1 MSSEDESRVERDL
14 EHVLRQAGRR
24 PEPPADLLQSVKT
37 VVESEWRSVVAQR
50 TRHRRMALWSVAAGV
65 VLALTGAWYLLPP
78 LAQSGGSEMAQ
89 LSASSGS
96 VRGRNGSWGRWVTV
110 GRRGPVNAGEVLA
123 TGSDGRAALVLAGEV
138 SLRLDH
144 DTRIAF
150 VDPQHVTIE
159 RGAVYVDSGTNTQP
173 DNERLQIETPAGAVR
188 HVGTQYEVRLVDS
201 GVRIAVREGK
211 VELNTKAGDTQH
223 AVAGELMTVSGSGTI
238 HRAALSRDDPSWV
251 WAAEAAPRF
260 DIDGRPLADFLAWA
274 ARETGREVV
283 FASPQIEAEA
293 SRVILSGSI
302 EGLGPAAAL
311 TAVLPTT
318 PLRGEERDGQL
329 VISFAAAAQ

>member
-1 MSSEDESRVERDL
+1 MSSEDDTRIEHDL
-14 EHVLRQAGRR
+14 EHVLRKAGRR
-24 PEPPADLLQSVKT
+24 PEPPAELLQSVRT
-37 VVESEWRSVVAQR
+37 AVESEWRSVVAQR
-50 TRHRRMALWSVAAGV
+50 TRRRRTALWSMAAGI
-65 VLALTGAWYLLPP
+65 VLAVAGAWYLLP
-78 LAQSGGSEMAQ
+78 LAQSGGPEMAQ
-89 LSASSGS
+89 LSTSSGS
-96 VRGRNGSWGRWVTV
+96 VRGRNGSWGRWVTL
-110 GRRGPVNAGEVLA
+110 GQRGPVNAGEVLA

-150 VDPQHVTIE
+150 VDPRHVTIE
-159 RGAVYVDSGTNTQP
+159 RGAVYVDSGTNSQP

-188 HVGTQYEVRLVDS
+188 HVGTQYEVRLVDT

-274 ARETGREVV
+274 GRETGRDVV
-283 FASPQIEAEA
+283 FASPEIEAEA

>member
-1 MSSEDESRVERDL
+1 MSMSEGPNLEFVFEIRLRFTRV
-14 EHVLRQAGRR
+14 QMIPGM
-24 PEPPADLLQSVKT
+24 PS
-37 VVESEWRSVVAQR
+37 
-50 TRHRRMALWSVAAGV
+50 
-65 VLALTGAWYLLPP
+65 GA
-78 LAQSGGSEMAQ
+78 
-89 LSASSGS
+89 
-96 VRGRNGSWGRWVTV
+96 T
-110 GRRGPVNAGEVLA
+110 
-123 TGSDGRAALVLAGEV
+123 
-138 SLRLDH
+138 
-144 DTRIAF
+144 
-150 VDPQHVTIE
+150 
-159 RGAVYVDSGTNTQP
+159 RGAVYVDSGMNSQP

-188 HVGTQYEVRLVDS
+188 HVGTQYEVRLVDT

-223 AVAGELMTVSGSGTI
+223 AVAGEFMTVSGSGAI

-274 ARETGREVV
+274 ARETGRDVV
-283 FASPQIEAEA
+283 FASPEIEAEA

-311 TAVLPTT
+311 NAVLPTT